1 MTRAC
6 RLHGVLS
13 RYNPNGSMARRF
25 VPAQFQPPFPA
36 ERFLLHEA
44 PGDDALDMDVV
55 VIGAGPA
62 GLSAAIEL
70 ARQARARPEIAGL
83 QIAVLD
89 KAAALGEHNLSGA
102 VLNPRA
108 LRDLFPDVRLDEVP
122 FVHAP
127 VTRERVYFLTQ
138 ERALRL
144 PTPPTMRN
152 HGNVVISICE
162 LVRWLGERA
171 EELEINLLPGFPVG
185 ALLVDG
191 DRVVGVRTVPSGLG
205 RDGQPGPRYEPP
217 TDLRARV
224 VVVADGTRS
233 PFAEALLQWQ
243 NVGRTNPPIY
253 ALGVKEV
260 WETRHPLDAVVHT
273 LGWPVPSDAFGG
285 SFLYPM
291 SRNRVALGLVVGLD
305 YRAATLDV
313 HELLQRFKTH
323 PRVRHLLDGGE
334 LLEWGAKTI
343 PEGGFYSLPDRLT
356 GPGYVLVGD
365 AAGFVD
371 VPSLKGIHYA
381 MQSGIYAARAIAD
394 ALAAGEPTA
403 ARLAAYDRQVAASYI
418 RRDLYRTRNM
428 RLAFHAGLVRGAVR
442 AGLMTLTSGRWP
454 AGPLRVPADAEVP
467 RQTDGIEPFV
477 PDGKLTF
484 SKLDAVYRSGNK
496 TRDDIPIH
504 LVVGRDVPAEVADF
518 YARMCPAG
526 VYERQG
532 DRLVINAPNCV
543 DCKATDVLGPRW
555 TPREGGSGPA
565 YKQM

>member
-1 MTRAC
+1 
-6 RLHGVLS
+6 
-13 RYNPNGSMARRF
+13 MARTF
-25 VPAQFQPPFPA
+25 VPAQFQPPFPTDHFLRA
-36 ERFLLHEA
+36 ET
-44 PGDDALDMDVV
+44 PSDDALEMDVV
-55 VIGAGPA
+55 IIGAGPA

-70 ARQARARPEIAGL
+70 ARQARARPELAGL

-108 LRDLFPDVRLDEVP
+108 LRELFPDADLATLP
-122 FVHAP
+122 FVRAP
-127 VTRERVYFLTQ
+127 VTRERVYFLTRD
-138 ERALRL
+138 RALRL

-162 LVRWLGERA
+162 FVRWLGARA
-171 EELEINLLPGFPVG
+171 EELEVNLLPGFPVD
-185 ALLVDG
+185 AILVDG
-191 DRVVGVRTVPSGLG
+191 GRVVGVRTAPSGLG

-233 PFAEALLQWQ
+233 PFAEALVRWQ

-253 ALGVKEV
+253 ALGVKEL
-260 WETRHPLDAVVHT
+260 WETRRPLDAVVHT
-273 LGWPVPSDAFGG
+273 LGWPVPTDAFGG

-291 SRNRVALGLVVGLD
+291 GPHRVAVGLVVGLD
-305 YRAATLDV
+305 YREATLDV
-313 HELLQRFKTH
+313 HELLQRLKTH
-323 PRVRHLLDGGE
+323 PLVRPLLEGGE
-334 LLEWGAKTI
+334 LQEWGAKTI
-343 PEGGFYSLPDRLT
+343 PEGGFYSLPERLS

-381 MQSGIYAARAIAD
+381 MQTGIYAARAIAD

-403 ARLAAYDRQVAASYI
+403 ERLAAYDRLVAASYV
-418 RRDLYRTRNM
+418 REDLYRTRNM
-428 RLAFHAGLVRGAVR
+428 RLAFHAGLLPGAVR
-442 AGLMTLTSGRWP
+442 AGLMTLTGGRWP
-454 AGPLRVPADAEVP
+454 AGPVRVPADAEVA
-467 RQTDGIEPFV
+467 RHLDDAEPFT

-496 TRDDIPIH
+496 TRDDIPVH
-504 LVVGRDVPAEVADF
+504 LVVGRDVPPEVADF

-526 VYERQG
+526 VYERHG

-543 DCKATDVLGPRW
+543 DCKATDILGPRW

-565 YKQM
+565 YQQM